1 MATINISLP
10 NTLAFELD
18 AMVKR
23 FSFSN
28 RSEFIRSLLRRVFT
42 DTALL
47 QESAVWPF
55 TVPSTRSKKTVMA
68 EFKKTGKY
76 SKDFIEDLNKG
87 LDNSKF
93 VKKKKKF

>member
-76 SKDFIEDLNKG
+76 SNVFMKDLKEGLN
-87 LDNSKF
+87 NSKYF
-93 VKKKKKF
+93 KE